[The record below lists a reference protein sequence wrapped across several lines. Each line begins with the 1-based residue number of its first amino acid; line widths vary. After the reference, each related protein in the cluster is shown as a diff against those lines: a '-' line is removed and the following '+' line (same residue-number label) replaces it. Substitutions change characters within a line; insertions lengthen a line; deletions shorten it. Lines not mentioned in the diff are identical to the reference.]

1 MELDIEQKSEAWFT
15 VRRCYITGTMFASI
29 MGVNPYHSLA
39 DVLEEMDRERMGM
52 DRKQMSPQSLKNVEW
67 GINHEADGISEYE
80 TKVLGAFPMVSKE
93 DTLPSLNPEREL
105 DKTMNS
111 ILVDSALVSNSSKPK
126 EPKEVDVRLDVQ
138 RRVRKV
144 GFIIDKDTYKFG
156 VSPDGLIGD
165 DGIIEVKCPVSRR
178 FYSTIP
184 EYYIYQVMALL
195 GVTKRKWCD
204 LVQV

>member
-1 MELDIEQKSEAWFT
+1 
-15 VRRCYITGTMFASI
+15 
-29 MGVNPYHSLA
+29 
-39 DVLEEMDRERMGM
+39 
-52 DRKQMSPQSLKNVEW
+52 MSPQSLKNVEW
-67 GINHEADGISEYE
+67 GINHEADGIAEYE
-80 TKVLGAFPMVSKE
+80 TKVLGAFPIVSKE
-93 DTLPSLNPEREL
+93 DTLPSLNPECEL

-178 FYSTIP
+178 CCKTPGII
-184 EYYIYQVMALL
+184 ELRT
-195 GVTKRKWCD
+195 GV
-204 LVQV
+204 LNE